1 MRFSLGYEMMNR
13 SNSITTKQSNLSSKS
28 NLLIN
33 RIDDLVFK
41 LYDLT
46 YEEVKV
52 IAPDFWL
59 SEEEYENTKLED

>member
-1 MRFSLGYEMMNR
+1 MMNR